1 MMIHFL
7 FFILGALMTSI
18 PSSVKA
24 DVMESVS
31 IPAGT
36 TCLFGVTDGS
46 ARCYSVYVGKSQF
59 YRKALFR
66 VKISKDSDLAE
77 TQNMLQGPPLIV
89 THHHRCSDTFLL
101 LCLFITKT
109 SLG

>member
-1 MMIHFL
+1 MIHFL

-59 YRKALFR
+59 CLKALFR

-77 TQNMLQGPPLIV
+77 TKHATGTPAY
-89 THHHRCSDTFLL
+89 SDTP
-101 LCLFITKT
+101 
-109 SLG
+109 